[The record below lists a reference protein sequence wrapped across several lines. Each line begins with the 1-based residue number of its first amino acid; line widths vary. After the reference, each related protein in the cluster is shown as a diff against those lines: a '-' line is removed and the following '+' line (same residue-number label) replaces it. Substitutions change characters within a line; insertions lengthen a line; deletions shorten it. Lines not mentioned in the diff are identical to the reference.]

1 MGHGHSANSGSSLRQ
16 AEYDGETEAQPGT
29 LTPKVLHRD
38 VLWAG
43 LLGWGRRRQPLTGNF
58 VSLSTG
64 HGNHRESSPFLC
76 PLEASR
82 GNDYYDRNLAL
93 FEVAEEPFWAI
104 SVAGRWE

>member
-1 MGHGHSANSGSSLRQ
+1 MGWLVGLGAQ
-16 AEYDGETEAQPGT
+16 EAAPDWEFC
-29 LTPKVLHRD
+29 L
-38 VLWAG
+38 
-43 LLGWGRRRQPLTGNF
+43 
-58 VSLSTG
+58 SLSTG

-93 FEVAEEPFWAI
+93 FEVAEGPFWAI